1 MLASTRQDA
10 VRSLLRSEGAV
21 TVNRLV
27 EQFDVSIE
35 TVRRDLL
42 TMEKA
47 GLLRRV
53 HGGAI
58 PVNDMV
64 PFQPLKSRFNVQN
77 SQKDALCRTA
87 AQLVEDGDYIAIGTG
102 STPVHFAQILREKFN
117 SLTVV
122 TYSPQVFQV
131 LEDKPDFELILVGGK
146 YLPEENAF
154 CGQLTLDALQQ
165 LHVQKSFVFPSTI
178 SLEHGICGYEQTLYP
193 QQRMLLQHCDQGYIL
208 ADSSKFE
215 RKALYRIDD
224 MRPEYIYVTDSHL
237 SLELR
242 QIYEEN
248 GRRIV
253 VGE

>member
-1 MLASTRQDA
+1 MLANSRQDA
-10 VRSLLRSEGAV
+10 IRSLLHTEGAV

-27 EQFDVSIE
+27 EEFNVSIE

-64 PFQPLKSRFNVQN
+64 PFQPLTTRLKAQN
-77 SQKDALCRTA
+77 PQKDALCRAA
-87 AQLVEDGDYIAIGTG
+87 AQLVNEGDYISIGTG
-102 STPVHFAQILREKFN
+102 STPVHFAQVLQKNFN
-117 SLTVV
+117 RLTVV

-131 LEDKPDFELILVGGK
+131 LQDKPGFELILVGGK
-146 YLPEENAF
+146 YLPEENSF
-154 CGQLTLDALQQ
+154 YGQLTMDTLQQ
-165 LHVQKSFVFPSTI
+165 LHVQKSFVFPSAI
-178 SLEHGICGYEQTLYP
+178 SLEHGICGYQEPLYP
-193 QQRMLLQHCDQGYIL
+193 QQRILLQHCDQGYIL

-224 MRPEYIYVTDSHL
+224 MRPEYIYVTDSQL

-248 GRRIV
+248 GRRVII
-253 VGE
+253 GE